1 MLDGVCALLAPALS
15 ARETSWIKLDES
27 TDPRINGATSLAQ
40 TAAALREN
48 RLSKRD
54 ADVEADALDRIVI
67 ASSRSSGA
75 TVLIPTAEPPS
86 YALIIGELSAGRR
99 LLSDDVSMLEA
110 VAFVVARQLDKLR
123 ITHERCEQTL
133 REQEISKLVTEAELR
148 ALRAQINPHFLF
160 NALTTIGY
168 LIQTAPANA
177 LGTLMRLTE
186 LLRAVLRPGGE
197 FVTLGE
203 EITLIE
209 SYLDIERARF
219 EERLRTSFEVPES
232 LRSIRI
238 PTLLIQPLVEN
249 AIKHGIAP
257 CRGGGEVI
265 VSAQVED
272 LMSERSAASPALCI
286 TVRDTGA
293 GASDIEIAR
302 ARRRGLGIANVEQR
316 LNCYYGSSANLSIKS
331 ARGLGTKVEVWL
343 PLPVDDTPQDEAL
356 TVASERRRPA

>member
-27 TDPRINGATSLAQ
+27 TDPRISGATSLAQ

-272 LMSERSAASPALCI
+272 LMSEGSAASPALCI